1 MVIDTP
7 GNVSLLVSV
16 TVPLML
22 IVCACNT
29 LTQTGTVSDANG
41 NYSIRA
47 QRGNVLE
54 FTFVGMVKQYRYTWQ
69 CFITRVGNGS
79 SNVDCLCM

>member
-29 LTQTGTVSDANG
+29 LTKKMAIN
-41 NYSIRA
+41 NI
-47 QRGNVLE
+47 
-54 FTFVGMVKQYRYTWQ
+54 M
-69 CFITRVGNGS
+69 CFFMTLILK
-79 SNVDCLCM
+79 DC